1 MKILKFF
8 AFLTLFCLYVQAD
21 SFPFAK
27 NFFYERNWQS
37 ALSKAQQKKQPLMV
51 LFVTKTCPWC
61 KKLEN
66 QVLSKPAINDFL
78 HKNFTLVLLDKENDT
93 YPASL
98 QVDVVPTLYFV
109 DSKTQKPFDAIVGY
123 KNKNEFFDLI
133 KQTLKN
139 FKEK

>member
-8 AFLTLFCLYVQAD
+8 AFLALFFVYAQANN
-21 SFPFAK
+21 FHFADK
-27 NFFYERNWQS
+27 FSYEKSWQS
-37 ALSKAQQKKQPLMV
+37 AVTKAQKDKKPIMV

-66 QVLSKPAINDFL
+66 QVLSKPIINDFL

-109 DSKTQKPFDAIVGY
+109 NSETLKPFDAIIGY